1 MNIRDALVALGV
13 MIIWGFNMPFA
24 KYAMAQMSPIMMIA
38 LRFALTA
45 ALLLP
50 FAKFPRGRIGAIALL
65 SCTLG
70 TVHFS
75 LMFSGING
83 TDAALAAILSQ
94 TQVPFAALLA
104 WAAFGDRPGWRGVL
118 GQVVAFAGIFVL
130 AGEPGAASNIGAV
143 LLCIAGSLMWAV
155 STIQLKKLGAINGTS
170 LNAWIALLAVP
181 QLLVVSAIV
190 EDGQIEAVRSADWR
204 LWASIV
210 YQAVGVVIIGYVVW
224 FRMLARYSVSQT
236 MPYTLLVPLFG
247 VLGGH
252 VFLGEP
258 ITWERIVGGLLIIT
272 GVAIILIRNPPPA
285 ADAATPPAGP
295 STT

>member
-1 MNIRDALVALGV
+1 MNVRDALVALGV

-50 FAKFPRGRIGAIALL
+50 FAKFPRGRMGPIALL
-65 SCTLG
+65 SFTLG

-130 AGEPGAASNIGAV
+130 AGEPGTASNIGAV
-143 LLCIAGSLMWAV
+143 MLCIAGSLMWAV
-155 STIQLKKLGAINGTS
+155 STIQLKKLGPVNGTA

-181 QLLVVSAIV
+181 QLILVSAFI
-190 EDGQIEAVRSADWR
+190 EDGQVEAIRSADWR

-224 FRMLARYSVSQT
+224 FRMLTRYSVSQT

-252 VFLGEP
+252 FFLDEP
-258 ITWERIVGGLLIIT
+258 ITWQRVVGGLLIIA
-272 GVAIILIRNPPPA
+272 GVAIILVRSPPVPAETVPPSGGPPA
-285 ADAATPPAGP
+285 N
-295 STT
+295 

>member
-1 MNIRDALVALGV
+1 MTIRDALVALGV
-13 MIIWGFNMPFA
+13 MIIWGLNMPFA

-38 LRFALTA
+38 LRFTLTA

-50 FAKFPRGRIGAIALL
+50 FTRFPRGRLGAIALL
-65 SCTLG
+65 SFTLG

-118 GQVVAFAGIFVL
+118 GQVVAFTGIFVL

-155 STIQLKKLGAINGTS
+155 STIQLKKLGTINGTA

-181 QLLVVSAIV
+181 QLLVVSAFV
-190 EDGQIEAVRSADWR
+190 EHGQIEAIRTADWR

-210 YQAVGVVIIGYVVW
+210 YQAVGVVIIGYLVW
-224 FRMLARYSVSQT
+224 FRLLARYAVSQT

-252 VFLGEP
+252 FLLGEP
-258 ITWERIVGGLLIIT
+258 ITWQRIIGGMLIIA
-272 GVAIILIRNPPPA
+272 GVAIILIRSPPA
-285 ADAATPPAGP
+285 AAATAGP
-295 STT
+295 PRD